1 VNLGIAGRTALVTGA
16 SAGLGK
22 AIAAALSAEGVRV
35 AVCSRDQGRIDAAG
49 REVGAALSI
58 ACNVSEPGAS
68 RRLVTEVETRLGS
81 LDVLVLNTGGPP
93 KGLFS
98 EVSDAQW
105 QDAFQSLWM
114 SAVEAMQ
121 AALPGMRQR
130 RWGRILLVTSVAAK
144 EPMAALTLSNGLR
157 AGLLG
162 LAKSLS
168 DEVAA
173 DGVTVNCLLPGYTD
187 TERLRQLQV
196 PAEKML
202 AGVPAKRVG
211 RPEEFAALAAFLASE
226 HAGYVTGQAV
236 AADGGWLRGR

>member
-1 VNLGIAGRTALVTGA
+1 L
-16 SAGLGK
+16 
-22 AIAAALSAEGVRV
+22 
-35 AVCSRDQGRIDAAG
+35 
-49 REVGAALSI
+49 GAALSI
-58 ACNVSEPGAS
+58 ACDVSQPGAS
-68 RRLVTEVETRLGS
+68 RRLVAEVEEKLGS

-93 KGLFS
+93 KGVFS
-98 EVSDAQW
+98 ELTDAQW
-105 QDAFQSLWM
+105 HEAFQSLWM

-202 AGVPAKRVG
+202 AAVPAKRVG

-226 HAGYVTGQAV
+226 HAGYVTGQSI